1 MAFSVKGFLYRILID
16 PLTIPIRAGVQSL
29 IRPGDHVLEVACGT
43 GALTLNMAA
52 KARLVTAID
61 LSEEMIITAR
71 KAAARKNIGNSS
83 FEVLD
88 ATDLSCYRDDTF
100 NASVTS
106 LSMHQFDHEIAVR
119 VLSEMKRVAKR
130 IVIADY
136 ICPLNRGPAGLFAWI
151 IEWIA
156 GGEHYRNFRAYMKS
170 GGIKC
175 LAEEAGLKVEGFKVR
190 GQGVF
195 VIMWLT
201 KFDK

>member
-16 PLTIPIRAGVQSL
+16 PLTIPIRRGVQSL
-29 IRPGDHVLEVACGT
+29 IRPGDNVLEVACGT
-43 GALTLNMAA
+43 GALTLTMAA
-52 KARLVTAID
+52 KAGYVTAID
-61 LSEEMIITAR
+61 LSEEMIVTAR
-71 KAAARKNIGNSS
+71 QAAAKRNIGNST

-88 ATDLSCYRDDTF
+88 ATDLYCYPDDNF
-100 NASVTS
+100 DASVTS
-106 LSMHQFDHEIAVR
+106 LSMHQFDREIAVR
-119 VLSEMKRVAKR
+119 VLTEMKRVALR

-136 ICPLNRGPAGLFAWI
+136 ICPLNRDPAGLFAWI
-151 IEWIA
+151 IEWMA
-156 GGEHYRNFRAYMKS
+156 GGEHYRYFRSYMKS
-170 GGIKC
+170 GGIKS